1 MRSSGLSLSLTLVL
15 APVCFGAISPVGG
28 EHANT
33 VSVAAPAK
41 LTINYSSH
49 KGNTVVIAC
58 GLANS
63 SYSIQS
69 ITDTGGSAWTKR
81 AASTSTGIITE
92 IWTTAPGGSSA
103 SASFTITPSAPVP
116 MSCTVQEYS
125 GVMALGRTAYNAGNS
140 NMGTIS
146 IMTQDPDNYVVA
158 SITVGAYNGQSAAV
172 GKLRQNGGVTS
183 NLPPSQLV
191 GNALTDNT
199 APTASNVT
207 CTNSFGREP
216 WAAAA
221 IEFRSVGSGK
231 K

>member
-1 MRSSGLSLSLTLVL
+1 MFSSGLALTLVL
-15 APVCFGAISPVGG
+15 VPVCFGAISPVGG

-33 VSVAAPAK
+33 GSTAAPTK

-49 KGNTVVIAC
+49 KGNTIAVAC
-58 GLANS
+58 GLANP
-63 SYSIQS
+63 SYTIHS

-81 AASTSTGIITE
+81 GASTSTGIVTE
-92 IWTTAPGGSSA
+92 IWTTAPGGSLA
-103 SASFTITPSAPVP
+103 STSFTITPSAPIP

-140 NMGTIS
+140 NTGTIS

-158 SITVGAYNGQSAAV
+158 SITVGAYNGQSSAI
-172 GKLRQNGGVTS
+172 GKIRQNGGVTS

-199 APTASNVT
+199 ASTASNVT

-221 IEFRSVGSGK
+221 VEFRSVVGTGK